1 MPAAGDGR
9 SRHPAVGDGFVPA
22 VVEGVEEAVFDFGGD
37 VGVGLLDA
45 VAQDVTQPSG
55 LGDFGDVIAIIQVL
69 WLWRSPWNVSPGLAG
84 CSRTGAARYPAFG
97 GRAQRA
103 APEVAAPVR
112 FPAMGGEHVRMVVA
126 GPVGLQEADQE
137 RGQGDRAGGLRGLRG
152 SELDPT
158 TGLDHGADERIDDD
172 DAIVEVG
179 VAGQPRG

>member
-1 MPAAGDGR
+1 MP
-9 SRHPAVGDGFVPA
+9 S
-22 VVEGVEEAVFDFGGD
+22 
-37 VGVGLLDA
+37 
-45 VAQDVTQPSG
+45 
-55 LGDFGDVIAIIQVL
+55 AIIQVL

-84 CSRTGAARYPAFG
+84 SSRTGGAARCPVPSVG
-97 GRAQRA
+97 GGSARRAQ
-103 APEVAAPVR
+103 VARVR
-112 FPAMGGEHVRMVVA
+112 VA

-179 VAGQPRG
+179 VAGQPRGGARRAQTYRVGLRQRGGSAWERC